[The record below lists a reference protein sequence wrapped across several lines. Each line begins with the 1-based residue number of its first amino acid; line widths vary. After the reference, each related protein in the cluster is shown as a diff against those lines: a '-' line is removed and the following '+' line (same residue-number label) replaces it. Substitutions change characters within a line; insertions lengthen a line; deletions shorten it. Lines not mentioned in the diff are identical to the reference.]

1 MNEIDERLAQL
12 GLMLPDMP
20 APVANYVPSLLHR
33 GTLTLSGQLP
43 RSGGSLVKGQVGS
56 DLSIDQGVAAAR
68 LCAIALLA
76 TAKSALD
83 GDLGRIERCLALSGF
98 VNTAEGFEAHPHVIN
113 GASDLFVEVLG
124 AAGRHCRIAVGVPSL
139 PLGAAVEVS
148 ASFAVRD

>member
-12 GLMLPDMP
+12 GIMLPDVST
-20 APVANYVPSLLHR
+20 PVANYVPAVLHR
-33 GTLTLSGQLP
+33 GILTLSGQLP

-68 LCAIALLA
+68 LCALALLA

-98 VNTAEGFEAHPHVIN
+98 VSAAEGFEAHPQVIN
-113 GASDLFVEVLG
+113 GASDFLIEVLG
-124 AAGRHCRIAVGVPSL
+124 AAGQHCRVAVGVPSL